1 MTNTTTIRVSIA
13 ARDALRDLA
22 ANESVSSAQL
32 IERLIR
38 RERQRQI
45 GMALAARE
53 PDADEQRWMESGAA
67 FDEPLEPSRANAGE
81 SADARR

>member
-53 PDADEQRWMESGAA
+53 TGADEQRWMESGAA
-67 FDEPLEPSRANAGE
+67 FDHPAEPSRANAGE